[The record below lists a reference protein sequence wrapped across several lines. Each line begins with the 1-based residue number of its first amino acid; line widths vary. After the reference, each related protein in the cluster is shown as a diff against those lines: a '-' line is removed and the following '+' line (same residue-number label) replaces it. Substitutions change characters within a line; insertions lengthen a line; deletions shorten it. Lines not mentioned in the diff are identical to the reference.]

1 MGFTFRDGDGN
12 EIKQGITNM
21 PTTHETGYEH
31 IYKPTDLPASTY
43 EDIINRLREENKKL
57 KENIEILKKMI

>member
-12 EIKQGITNM
+12 EIKQANAI
-21 PTTHETGYEH
+21 
-31 IYKPTDLPASTY
+31 KPLEPSLPASTY

-57 KENIEILKKMI
+57 KSNIETLKKLI

>member
-1 MGFTFRDGDGN
+1 MGFTFKDEQGN

-21 PTTHETGYEH
+21 PITHETGYEH

-57 KENIEILKKMI
+57 KSNIETLKKLI

>member
-1 MGFTFRDGDGN
+1 MGFTFRDSDGN

-21 PTTHETGYEH
+21 PTTHEE
-31 IYKPTDLPASTY
+31 PTDLPASTY